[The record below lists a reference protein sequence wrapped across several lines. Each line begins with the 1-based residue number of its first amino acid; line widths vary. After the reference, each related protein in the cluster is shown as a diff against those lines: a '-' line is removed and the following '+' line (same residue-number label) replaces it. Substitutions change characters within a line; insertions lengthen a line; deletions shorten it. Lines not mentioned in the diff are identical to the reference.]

1 MANIEWI
8 QNVESVERLAAV
20 LSNEGDKV
28 TVPVL
33 SFVCLHA
40 SWTTQLRCCK
50 DSRALVEMLNGT
62 VFHSEFNYG
71 LILNGSSP
79 CKLNAFM
86 LQVDHSDEILDL
98 CISDHQ
104 PLNNQSSNDITL
116 NDVNHICRSIHIN
129 CPEELPALMVI
140 LYQPEKGYTV
150 TQVPLESD
158 ILLTCLNH
166 YHAKAHNIFTNDQE
180 MKEENEKS
188 IENTKKH
195 TDLQSLVQT
204 AISEVLSEKI
214 HLLHKRFLDK
224 SSPISSS
231 ESQEIHQ
238 HVFSNMPIKTPIRI
252 FVAGDRSQVG
262 KSSICLGL
270 LGSLLQIYP
279 ASKLA
284 YIKPAT
290 QCEEPQLVS
299 KFCEV
304 KGIQAM
310 PIGPL
315 VYYRGFTRSFLNH
328 ETETSRELLQKISK
342 AVDDIALG
350 KDVIIIDGVGYP
362 SVGSIT
368 GTDNA
373 AVALASGY
381 LQPDGNRLPPSVLI
395 VGKSGVGDAVDSY
408 NLNATYF
415 RYQNIP
421 ILGAIFNK
429 LSLDGYYSLE
439 NCKHSVSRY
448 FELHS
453 DQTGGEKV
461 YGFIPELK
469 EMMSG
474 EEQSEMQHD
483 TMDPI
488 LASADMFISSFLE
501 HVNVNDM
508 LLRASQ
514 LKDSMASR
522 NEGTDMLQSP
532 TKRLKVNSTTAV
544 KQLSNS
550 MSRVKLTRDQIE
562 KAASASGAPS
572 G

>member
-1 MANIEWI
+1 MANIESI

-20 LSNEGDKV
+20 LSNEGDKL
-28 TVPVL
+28 TVSVL

-50 DSRALVEMLNGT
+50 DSSALVEMLNAT
-62 VFHSEFNYG
+62 VFHSEFNHG
-71 LILNGSSP
+71 LIRNGASP
-79 CKLNAFM
+79 CKLKAFM

-104 PLNNQSSNDITL
+104 PLSNQSSNDSTL
-116 NDVNHICRSIHIN
+116 NDVNHICRSIHMN
-129 CPEELPALMVI
+129 CPQELPALMVI
-140 LYQPEKGYTV
+140 IYQPGKGYTV

-166 YHAKAHNIFTNDQE
+166 YHAKSNNVFAHDQE
-180 MKEENEKS
+180 MKES
-188 IENTKKH
+188 IENTKKD
-195 TDLQSLVQT
+195 TVLRSLLHT
-204 AISEVLSEKI
+204 AISKVLSEKI
-214 HLLHKRFLDK
+214 HLLHKRFFDT

-231 ESQEIHQ
+231 ESQEMHQ
-238 HVFSNMPIKTPIRI
+238 HMFSNMPIKTPIRI
-252 FVAGDRSQVG
+252 FIAGDRSQVG
-262 KSSICLGL
+262 KSSVCLGL

-290 QCEEPQLVS
+290 QCEQPQLVS

-328 ETETSRELLQKISK
+328 ETETSQELLQKISK

-408 NLNATYF
+408 YLNAAYF
-415 RYQNIP
+415 RCQNIP

-448 FELHS
+448 FEQQL
-453 DQTGGEKV
+453 DQTGGEQV

-469 EMMSG
+469 EMMIV
-474 EEQSEMQHD
+474 EDQSEIQHI
-483 TMDPI
+483 TMDAI
-488 LASADMFISSFLE
+488 LSSADIFISSFLQ
-501 HVNVNDM
+501 HVNVKDM
-508 LLRASQ
+508 LIRASQ

-522 NEGTDMLQSP
+522 DENTDMLQSP
-532 TKRLKVNSTTAV
+532 TKRLKVNRTTAV

-550 MSRVKLTRDQIE
+550 MSKVKLTRDQIE
-562 KAASASGAPS
+562 KAASANGAPS